1 MAPYTENC
9 YSRVLLFWAKQQAPL
24 YRRLSK
30 NVLREVSA
38 YLATLFMIAV
48 FNRYLNIFTKSR
60 AQHKLEQRFSSGTI
74 FIRTDVETVLCIG
87 GFPPISQAFTLNLSH
102 RGIRDLPE
110 MRVER
115 CLSGAAKAGL
125 YVYVFGSYPGSTACE
140 KFALREERWSDLP
153 NMTTAKYAF
162 SPVLYQQTFYLPDV
176 FRSPQ
181 LEVFSLS
188 SETFS
193 ILNVQLPV
201 LSGFSVAFLD
211 EDKLVIVA
219 CSGRM
224 ASWRLGSS
232 ESFEVA
238 PCELP
243 SKIAA
248 VSNSPPVRMG
258 KSIFWVQ
265 NNTGVLTRFR
275 FPNTVSEIAFY
286 A

>member
-9 YSRVLLFWAKQQAPL
+9 YSRVLLFWMKQQTSL
-24 YRRLSK
+24 YRKVSK

-38 YLATLFMIAV
+38 YLATLFLIAV
-48 FNRYLNIFTKSR
+48 FNRYLNVFTKSR
-60 AQHKLEQRFSSGTI
+60 AQYKLEQRFSSGTV
-74 FIRTDVETVLCIG
+74 FIRTDVDTVICLG
-87 GFPPISQAFTLNLSH
+87 GFPPISLVSSLNLSH
-102 RGIRDLPE
+102 QGIRDLPE

-115 CLSGAAKAGL
+115 CLAGAVKVGL
-125 YVYVFGSYPGSTACE
+125 YVYVFGSYPGSSACE
-140 KFALREERWSDLP
+140 KLAVREERWSDLP
-153 NMTTAKYAF
+153 SMATAKYAF
-162 SPVLYQQTFYLPDV
+162 SPVLYQQTIYLPDV

-181 LEVFSLS
+181 LEAFNLT

-193 ILNVQLPV
+193 VLSVQLPV
-201 LSGFSVAFLD
+201 LSSFSVAFLA

-219 CSGRM
+219 CSGRL

-232 ESFEVA
+232 ESFEVL

-248 VSNSPPVRMG
+248 VSNSPPVRLG

-265 NNTGVLTRFR
+265 NNTGVLTRFQ
-275 FPNTVSEIAFY
+275 FPNTVSEIAF
-286 A
+286 